1 MNRPLTSISRRQTTA
16 GRRATLCASCFV
28 RNPLAPIRL
37 LPPVLAAL
45 HLATVAAALG
55 VTINAR
61 DCGATGDGE
70 RLDTQAIQ
78 AALDRCAGGGG
89 GVVLL
94 EGGRF
99 LSGTLH
105 LRSHVTL
112 RIEAGATLLGSTN
125 VADYPHHI
133 PAIRSYTDNYVKQSL
148 IAGENLENIGLAG
161 SGLIDGQGGSFPK
174 NRERP
179 YENRP
184 YLIRLVNCRDVRVE
198 DLRLRNSAMW
208 MQHYL
213 ACERVMVRG
222 IRVWNF
228 CNANNDAIDLDGCK
242 DCSVSQ
248 CVFESEDDGITLK
261 STLDRPSEAITVS
274 DCVVRSHCNAIKL
287 GTESTGGFKDIT
299 IANCVVTSPRETNV
313 SYGRGRGL
321 SGISLELV
329 DGGRLERVAI
339 ANITIQGVSVPL
351 FIRLGDRARPFKKD
365 ISAPPIGS
373 LTHVV
378 INNIVA
384 TGVGRIGCSI
394 TGQPGHPIENVLLS
408 NLDFEYEGGGRREL
422 AAVEVPELPRAYPEC
437 TMFGDLP
444 AYGFY
449 ARHLKGLRF
458 SNVQLRTVS
467 PDLRHALVLD
477 DAEEVAIHQLGADYS
492 PGAVPTLKLVQTRHA
507 LISGCQPSA
516 EGATFLQV
524 AGAST
529 HAVTLAGND
538 LGGVAKAALIGQE
551 VPRRAVRVK

>member
-1 MNRPLTSISRRQTTA
+1 M
-16 GRRATLCASCFV
+16 
-28 RNPLAPIRL
+28 NPLPPNRL
-37 LPPVLAAL
+37 LAPVVAAI
-45 HLATVAAALG
+45 HLATLTAALG

-61 DCGATGDGE
+61 DCGAAGDGK
-70 RLDTQAIQ
+70 RLDTKAIQ
-78 AALDRCAGGGG
+78 AALDKCAGAGGG
-89 GVVLL
+89 VALL

-99 LSGTLH
+99 LSGTLY

-125 VADYPHHI
+125 IADYPHNI

-148 IAGENLENIGLAG
+148 IAGENLENTGLAG
-161 SGLIDGQGGSFPK
+161 AGLIDGQGGSFPK

-184 YLIRLVNCRDVRVE
+184 YLIRLVKCRDVQVE
-198 DLRLRNSAMW
+198 GLRLQNSAMW

-213 ACERVMVRG
+213 VCERVTVRG

-228 CNANNDAIDLDGCK
+228 CNANNDGIDLDGCK

-248 CVFESEDDGITLK
+248 CVFESDDDGITLK

-274 DCVVRSHCNAIKL
+274 DCVARSHCNAIKL
-287 GTESTGGFKDIT
+287 GTESSGGFKDIT

-313 SYGRGRGL
+313 TYGHGRGL

-329 DGGRLERVAI
+329 DGGQLERVAI

-351 FIRLGDRARPFKKD
+351 FLRLGARARPFQPD
-365 ISAPPIGS
+365 MPAPPTGS
-373 LTHVV
+373 LRDVV

-408 NLDFEYEGGGRREL
+408 NLMFESEGGGKRQL
-422 AAVEVPELPRAYPEC
+422 AAVEVAELPKQYPEAL
-437 TMFGDLP
+437 MFGELP
-444 AYGFY
+444 AYSFY
-449 ARHLKGLRF
+449 ARHVKGLRF
-458 SNVQLRTVS
+458 TNVRLRTTS

-477 DAEEVAIHQLGADYS
+477 DTEDVAIAQLDADYS
-492 PGAVPTLKLVQTRHA
+492 AGAAPSLKLVQARNA
-507 LISGCQPSA
+507 LISGCQSRA
-516 EGATFLQV
+516 KGGTFLQV

-529 HAVTLAGND
+529 RAVALVGND
-538 LGGVAKAALIGQE
+538 LTAAAKATLIGRE
-551 VPRRAVRVK
+551 VPRNAISTK